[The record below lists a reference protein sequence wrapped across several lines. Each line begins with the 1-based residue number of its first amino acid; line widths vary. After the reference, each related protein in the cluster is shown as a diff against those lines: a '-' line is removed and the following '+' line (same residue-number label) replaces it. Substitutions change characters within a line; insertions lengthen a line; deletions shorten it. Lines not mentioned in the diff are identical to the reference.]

1 VTLLACPALTI
12 KETTM
17 ADTVV
22 VGSRMS
28 LAEKRLVEAVA
39 AKRSVLVSHL
49 IRDLLL
55 REIAQELGESAA
67 QVAAD

>member
-1 VTLLACPALTI
+1 MTT
-12 KETTM
+12 ETAT
-17 ADTVV
+17 
-22 VGSRMS
+22 VGSRMT
-28 LAEKRLVEAVA
+28 LTEKRLVEAVA

-67 QVAAD
+67 QMAAD

>member
-1 VTLLACPALTI
+1 MTT
-12 KETTM
+12 ETAT
-17 ADTVV
+17 

-55 REIAQELGESAA
+55 REIAQELGESAV
-67 QVAAD
+67 QMVAD